1 MIADLKVENHFI
13 KEMKSEF
20 TFFEPVLL
28 KSLFWFTKMFKKGFN
43 VMRFKDL
50 ILFRGNSI
58 FRLYKQD
65 IFEQNK
71 KTYPVFL
78 WTNFILSCFFL
89 LTLNF
94 LSNYFWVGV
103 VSIMMASYSLII
115 LLVFSFL
122 YKKIKTDLCLGILY
136 LLMVPIYVLS
146 LIRGSVCIGNNPGYS
161 FIIYILVLPNFMLDK
176 PVRNIL
182 FQIPFVLSYILL
194 CFFNKEGSLIL
205 SETIHIIEAFIAS
218 TCLILFCAR
227 IRFDNLKNYI
237 TVREQSEHNDVT
249 GLKNKHAL
257 NNDYKNYFFKNIIV
271 CMIDIDDFKF
281 FNDMYG
287 HQVGDEVLKSFGD
300 ILIQSYGKDS
310 CYSYGGDEF
319 LIISKESDFL
329 DFKKKILIV
338 KKQMNAIEL
347 DKSVLI
353 KPNFSVGFTY
363 GKPTSLEEFMDMI
376 SKADFLLYESKSN
389 GKDRIYDMPYSP
401 RANENPFQSKTSSSL
416 SSTSKQEDNSMRAFY
431 KSVEKKLKEV
441 SDSRHSFC
449 ICAIAI
455 HNFNVFK
462 ELNGYK
468 SGEKLL
474 DKIQKNLS
482 SFLPDGILTHI
493 NDDRFYLFSDK
504 NDIIKATTKINQ
516 QLSKISYSINLFMK
530 CGIFLLKKDI
540 PLDLAMNKAITA
552 LNSVNEEDKHR
563 YRIIDE
569 KLENEKKITFYVLSN
584 LETAIA
590 DKKIAVYYQPIMR
603 CVSGSIIAFE
613 AFSRWIDEND
623 NIIYPDSF
631 IKILEQHKLIPKLDL
646 YVIEV
651 VCQKMREKIDLGI
664 QPLPISIN
672 LSKIDFDM
680 MDVVTEVTSLC
691 DKYRIDHSLLIMEIT
706 ESTMVENKSIPK
718 EQISRFQQSGFQVWM
733 DDFGSNY
740 SALNLLKDY
749 DFDVIKIDMKF
760 LRDNSHQEKGKII
773 IDNIVKMAKEIHLQ
787 TLTEGVENETDFRF
801 LQKIGCEMAQGYLFA
816 KPFSFEQLED
826 FLINGPY
833 SIERR
838 EEKTYYDEI
847 SMISLS
853 SPTIHHQTYE
863 LSSFPNLP
871 TAIIEYRNEEIH
883 ILRTNKAFFYFAD
896 RYFERTKE
904 PSSKP
909 KALWSTSSLSFMKEM
924 ITPAIENEDWQSKS
938 FSLKGNK
945 IDFYLKFI
953 SKNPV
958 TQASSF
964 FLVIHQNKEE
974 N

>member
-1 MIADLKVENHFI
+1 M
-13 KEMKSEF
+13 
-20 TFFEPVLL
+20 
-28 KSLFWFTKMFKKGFN
+28 WFKN
-43 VMRFKDL
+43 L

-58 FRLYKQD
+58 FRLYKHD

-89 LTLNF
+89 LTLKS
-94 LSNYFWVGV
+94 LGEYFWMNVISILIVG
-103 VSIMMASYSLII
+103 YSLII

-122 YKKIKTDLCLGILY
+122 YKKIRTNLCLGILY
-136 LLMVPIYVLS
+136 LLMIPIYVLS
-146 LIRGSVCIGNNPGYS
+146 LLRGSTCIGNNPGYS
-161 FIIYILVLPNFMLDK
+161 FMIYILVLPNFMLDK
-176 PVRNIL
+176 PARNIL
-182 FQIPFVLSYILL
+182 FQIPFVFSYVLL
-194 CFFNKEGSLIL
+194 CFFNKERSLFL
-205 SETIHIIEAFIAS
+205 SDTIHITEAFVAS
-218 TCLILFCAR
+218 TCLILFSSR

-300 ILIQSYGKDS
+300 ILIQNFGKDS

-319 LIISKESDFL
+319 LIISNERDSL
-329 DFKKKILIV
+329 DFKKKIQTA

-347 DKSVLI
+347 EKSVLI
-353 KPNFSVGFTY
+353 RPNFSVGFTY

-401 RANENPFQSKTSSSL
+401 RTNGNPFPSKSFSSL
-416 SSTSKQEDNSMRAFY
+416 SPNSKQEDNSIKAFY
-431 KSVEKKLKEV
+431 RSVEKKWNEAFN
-441 SDSRHSFC
+441 SQHSFC

-474 DKIQKNLS
+474 DKIQKNLTS
-482 SFLPDGILTHI
+482 SLPDGILTHL
-493 NDDRFYLFSDK
+493 NDDRFYLFCDK
-504 NDIIKATTKINQ
+504 NDIIKTTAKINQ

-552 LNSVNEEDKHR
+552 LNSISEEDKHR
-563 YRIIDE
+563 YRIFDE
-569 KLENEKKITFYVLSN
+569 KLEEEKKTAFYVLSN
-584 LETAIA
+584 LETAIEN
-590 DKKIAVYYQPIMR
+590 KKIAVYYQPIMR

-613 AFSRWIDEND
+613 ALARWIDEND

-631 IKILEQHKLIPKLDL
+631 IKVLEQHKLIPKLDL
-646 YVIEV
+646 YVIEN
-651 VCQKMREKIDLGI
+651 VCQKMREKIDLGM
-664 QPLPISIN
+664 PALPISIN

-691 DKYRIDHSLLIMEIT
+691 DKYHIDHSLLIMEIT
-706 ESTMVENKSIPK
+706 ESTMVENKSILK
-718 EQISRFQQSGFQVWM
+718 EQINRFQQSGFQVWM

-787 TLTEGVENETDFRF
+787 TLTEGVENETDFQF

-816 KPFSFEQLED
+816 KPLSLDQLED
-826 FLINGPY
+826 FVTNGPY
-833 SIERR
+833 PIEKR
-838 EEKTYYDEI
+838 EEKAYYDEV
-847 SMISLS
+847 SMISLH

-863 LSSFPNLP
+863 LSPFPNLP
-871 TAIIEYRNEEIH
+871 TAIIEYRNESIH

-896 RYFERTKE
+896 RYFEKKKN
-904 PSSKP
+904 PSQKP
-909 KALWSTSSLSFMKEM
+909 QTLWNAPSLDFLKEM
-924 ITPAIENEDWQSKS
+924 ANPALQNEDWQSKS
-938 FSLKGNK
+938 FSLRGNT
-945 IDFYLKFI
+945 IDFYLKSI
-953 SKNPV
+953 SKNPI
-958 TQASSF
+958 TQAASF
-964 FLVIHQNKEE
+964 FLVIHQNKD
-974 N
+974 NN